1 MFSCKHDTGAKNEVN
16 NSKKSGKNNAYQ
28 YSTNGI
34 KSTTIFSGDNY
45 QSPHALKAN
54 DMGVFILNEALSD
67 IQYSTVN
74 LVVEMDGDITS
85 AEIIKCEDSRKPD
98 YAKHPTAEQI
108 GIFSGRVA
116 EEVDSNLKKTTFTTV
131 DKNVYT

>member
-1 MFSCKHDTGAKNEVN
+1 MFLCKHNTGAKNEGN
-16 NSKKSGKNNAYQ
+16 NSRKSGKNNAYQ

-34 KSTTIFSGDNY
+34 VVIIIR
-45 QSPHALKAN
+45 ALIYLRL
-54 DMGVFILNEALSD
+54 MIE
-67 IQYSTVN
+67 I
-74 LVVEMDGDITS
+74 DGDITS
-85 AEIIKCEDSRKPD
+85 AEIIKCEDSRKLD

-131 DKNVYT
+131 ECIHRIFSGLERKSWICGIKKMEQTVAPIKYK